1 MTIRVDSSWISGAI
15 VVGDSGFGVLASEVP
30 TTGTNGGGYLVND
43 IAHYSVAPTSE
54 VAGRIISFP
63 AAGVFKADENSSFE
77 HTGAPQGVYTT
88 TYQFYVD
95 GVATGSPATITTEF
109 VDDRN
114 LVVGGNLPKLSSA
127 LSLDMDVSSF
137 NITIAGSLP
146 KLSSSITL
154 TRSVPAYNLS
164 VASNLP
170 KLSSSL
176 VLGAAVAQYNL
187 TVAGNLPKLS
197 SSMVLDSEVPA
208 YSLVIGG
215 NLPKLSSAVALTS
228 ISTSSSNIVIN
239 GAFPKLTSTVSITR
253 TIPSYNTTI
262 ASSLPKL
269 NSVMAINSEGL
280 YYFIPEG
287 NMVFINL
294 ATNYVNIP

>member
-54 VAGRIISFP
+54 VAGRITSFP

-114 LVVGGNLPKLSSA
+114 TVIAGSLPKLTSA
-127 LSLDMDVSSF
+127 MSLDMDVSSF

-146 KLSSSITL
+146 KLSSS
-154 TRSVPAYNLS
+154 
-164 VASNLP
+164 
-170 KLSSSL
+170 
-176 VLGAAVAQYNL
+176 
-187 TVAGNLPKLS
+187 
-197 SSMVLDSEVPA
+197 MVLDNEVPTYNLA
-208 YSLVIGG
+208 IGG
-215 NLPKLSSAVALTS
+215 NLPKLSSTMTLGNIQVYNTTINSPLPKLSSAVVLTS
-228 ISTSSSNIVIN
+228 DFNPTSNIVIN
-239 GAFPKLTSTVSITR
+239 GTLPKLTSTMSITR
-253 TIPSYNTTI
+253 TTPSYDTTI

-287 NMVFINL
+287 NMVYISL
-294 ATNYVNIP
+294 TSNYVNIP